1 MRETKMIMSNFIDE
15 AERHAELYGKYTDR
29 QRQVLELITPLTNTM
44 IIDERS
50 IQSLYVQGINNSE
63 IEWLKRTGH
72 LLPSV
77 R

>member
-1 MRETKMIMSNFIDE
+1 MIMSNFIDE